1 VIARS
6 EPAACR
12 DPRAIRAAI
21 KEAMRHEDDTAPRGI
36 WERPLKRADPGLAA
50 ALALDAL
57 ENCAPDLQ
65 VAGWLVQAWV
75 MTDGFAGAVR
85 GLHLVHGLCDG
96 DRDVLAERHGLDAL
110 ERPFE
115 WMSAHLVT
123 ALSRV
128 EVTQSS
134 CGAAA
139 FTWEQRQAALFRD
152 RVQRAAGERPAPGEA
167 TPDAVDE
174 AAARTP
180 TEFYARTER
189 ELSETMYAVEA
200 LQELLRER
208 WPAGAPPSLAPI
220 HRRAAEIRGWVAA
233 QLAERPELEPDD
245 TCPCEPHHEHHHE
258 HHEHHPHEHHAH
270 EHHAHEHG
278 HGGHHHPNGP
288 GIHTRAE
295 AYAMLDAAAAYLER
309 AEPHSP
315 TPWLVRRAVAWGEM
329 ELGDLLSTLIDEGYD
344 LRSLRSLLGLAGDGR
359 P

>member
-1 VIARS
+1 MIAHS
-6 EPAACR
+6 QAAECR

-57 ENCAPDLQ
+57 ENCPPDLQ

-85 GLHLVHGLCDG
+85 GLHLAHGLCDG
-96 DRDVLAERHGLDAL
+96 DRDVLDERHGLDAL

-128 EVTQSS
+128 EITQAS
-134 CGAAA
+134 CGGTA
-139 FTWEQRQAALFRD
+139 FSWEQRQAALYRD
-152 RVQRAAGERPAPGEA
+152 RVQRAAGERPVPGEA
-167 TPDAVDE
+167 TPEDIDE

-180 TEFYARTER
+180 TEFYARTDR
-189 ELSETMYAVEA
+189 ELSEAMYAVEA

-208 WPAGAPPSLAPI
+208 WPAGAPPSLSPI

-233 QLAERPELEPDD
+233 QLADRPDLEPDD
-245 TCPCEPHHEHHHE
+245 PCPREP
-258 HHEHHPHEHHAH
+258 HHEHHPHEHGHGEHHH
-270 EHHAHEHG
+270 EHHQHEYGEQHHAHPRPHR
-278 HGGHHHPNGP
+278 P

-315 TPWLVRRAVAWGEM
+315 TPWLVRRAVAWGGM
-329 ELGDLLSTLIDEGYD
+329 ELGELLTTLIDEGYD

>member
-1 VIARS
+1 MIAQS
-6 EPAACR
+6 QTAECR

-65 VAGWLVQAWV
+65 AAGWLVQAWV

-96 DRDVLAERHGLDAL
+96 DRDVLDERHGLDAL

-115 WMSAHLVT
+115 WMSAHLAT
-123 ALSRV
+123 AISRV
-128 EVTQSS
+128 EITQAS
-134 CGAAA
+134 CGGTA

-152 RVQRAAGERPAPGEA
+152 RVQRAAGERPAPGES
-167 TPDAVDE
+167 TPEDIGE

-208 WPAGAPPSLAPI
+208 WPVASPPSLAPI

-233 QLAERPELEPDD
+233 QLADRPDLVPDD
-245 TCPCEPHHEHHHE
+245 SCPCEPEYEH
-258 HHEHHPHEHHAH
+258 HHEHHPHEHHHH
-270 EHHAHEHG
+270 EHHHHEHE
-278 HGGHHHPNGP
+278 HHEHPRAHRP

-315 TPWLVRRAVAWGEM
+315 TPWLVRRAVAWGGM
-329 ELGDLLSTLIDEGYD
+329 ELGELLATLIDEGYD
-344 LRSLRSLLGLAGDGR
+344 LRSLRSLLGMAGDGR